1 MRLFLSL
8 IAAVVTILL
17 SSVQLH
23 ATHAVGLSGEL
34 KYGPDSKIFDYASID
49 AKKGGKL
56 ILHSIGSFD
65 QMNPFT
71 LKGVAPFGIDNFVF
85 ESLGESS
92 LDEPSVQYGLIAKDI
107 AIAPDNLSVVF
118 TIHPQA
124 HFSDGT
130 PLTAK
135 DVAFTLDMLKSD
147 KAHPFY
153 SYYYN
158 DIVGA
163 DVLDDTKVRFR
174 FAKAN
179 RELEMIACQM
189 PVLSKAFY
197 SIYGFGEGVKSQ
209 DVLRPPIASGPYT
222 VAEVK
227 PGKSITYKRNP
238 DYWAK
243 DHPVRKGMFNFDE
256 ITIKYYKDPVV
267 ALEAFKAGEF
277 DFMSVNIAKQWVR
290 DMVGDKFSS
299 GKIVKKLY
307 PHANNAGLQGFLMN
321 TRNPLFDDRKVRE
334 AMGLAFDF
342 EWTNKSLF
350 FGQYSRSNSFFSNS
364 YLAATGL
371 PEGLELT
378 HLEKFRNELPPEVFS
393 KPLQA
398 PMTNGPKGLRENLQR
413 ARQLLADAGW
423 SIKDGVLKNTAGTA
437 FAFEILL
444 SSATFERVMAPYV
457 KNLEKLGMQVRYRT
471 IDPALYE
478 ERLQKF
484 DFDMI
489 VHVYGQSQ
497 SPGNEQRNFW
507 HSEAAKQKGSNNYA
521 GIQSPTVDYLVEKII
536 YAQNQEEL
544 TAACKAL
551 DRVLWYGF
559 YLVPNWYLDGHRL
572 SYYDK
577 FQQPAKLPLYYNYIQ
592 LLMTWWAKDG
602 RP

>member
-1 MRLFLSL
+1 MFFSVISAMIITVLATSSL
-8 IAAVVTILL
+8 YAA
-17 SSVQLH
+17 H
-23 ATHAVGLSGEL
+23 GVGLSGKL
-34 KYGPDSKIFDYASID
+34 KYPADFQHFDYASAD

-71 LKGVAPFGIDNFVF
+71 LKGAAPFGLDMFVF

-107 AIAPDNLSVVF
+107 AIAADNLSVVF
-118 TIHPQA
+118 SINSEA
-124 HFSDGT
+124 RFSDGKPVT
-130 PLTAK
+130 VE
-135 DVAFTLDMLKSD
+135 DIAFTLATLKSD

-153 SYYYN
+153 AFYYK
-158 DIVGA
+158 DIVGS
-163 DVLDDTKVRFR
+163 DVLDGQRIRFR

-197 SIYGFGEGVKSQ
+197 SKYGFGEEVKNP
-209 DVLRPPIASGPYT
+209 DVLRPPVASGPY
-222 VAEVK
+222 VIAGVN

-238 DYWAK
+238 NYWAK
-243 DHPVRKGMFNFDE
+243 EHPVRKGMYNFDE

-290 DMVGDKFSS
+290 DMQGEKFTS
-299 GKIVKKLY
+299 GKIVKKLF
-307 PHANNAGLQGFLMN
+307 PHANNAGMQGFLMN
-321 TRNPLFDDRKVRE
+321 TRKKLFSDRRVRE

-350 FGQYSRSNSFFSNS
+350 FNQYTRSNSFFSNS

-371 PEGLELT
+371 PTGLELT
-378 HLEKFRNELPPEVFS
+378 YLEKYRDQLPPEVFTR
-393 KPLQA
+393 PLQA
-398 PMTNGPKGLRENLQR
+398 PTTEGQKGLRKNLQR
-413 ARQLLADAGW
+413 AKELLAESGW
-423 SIKDGVLKNTAGTA
+423 TIKNGILKNSAA
-437 FAFEILL
+437 EPFSFEILL

-484 DFDMI
+484 DFGMI

-507 HSEAAKQKGSNNYA
+507 HSESAAKNGSNNYA
-521 GIQSPTVDYLVEKII
+521 GIQSPVVDGLVEKII
-536 YAQNQEEL
+536 YAPSQDDL

-551 DRVLWYGF
+551 DRVLWYGY

-572 SYYDK
+572 GYYKK
-577 FQQPAKLPLYYNYIQ
+577 FQQPQKLPLYYNYIQ
-592 LLMTWWAKDG
+592 LLMTWWAKDEIN
-602 RP
+602 

>member
-1 MRLFLSL
+1 MRFFLSL
-8 IAAVVTILL
+8 FSALVTILL

-23 ATHAVGLSGEL
+23 AAHAVGLSGEL
-34 KYGPDSKIFDYASID
+34 KYGADFKIFDYASMD

-197 SIYGFGEGVKSQ
+197 STYGFGEGVKSQ

-222 VAEVK
+222 VSEVK

-243 DHPVRKGMFNFDE
+243 DHPVRKGMYNYDE

-290 DMVGDKFSS
+290 DMVGEKFSS

-321 TRNPLFDDRKVRE
+321 TRNPLFDDRMVRE

-350 FGQYSRSNSFFSNS
+350 FDQYSRSNSFFSNS

-378 HLEKFRNELPPEVFS
+378 YLEKFRSEVPPEVFS
-393 KPLQA
+393 KLLQA
-398 PMTNGPKGLRENLQR
+398 PVTNGPKGLRENLQR
-413 ARQLLADAGW
+413 ARQLLAEAGW
-423 SIKDGVLKNTAGTA
+423 SIKDGVLKNTAGAT
-437 FAFEILL
+437 FSFEILL

-521 GIQSPTVDYLVEKII
+521 GIQSPAVDYLVEKII

-577 FQQPAKLPLYYNYIQ
+577 FQKPAKLPLYYNYIQ
-592 LLMTWWAKDG
+592 LLMTWWAKD
-602 RP
+602 